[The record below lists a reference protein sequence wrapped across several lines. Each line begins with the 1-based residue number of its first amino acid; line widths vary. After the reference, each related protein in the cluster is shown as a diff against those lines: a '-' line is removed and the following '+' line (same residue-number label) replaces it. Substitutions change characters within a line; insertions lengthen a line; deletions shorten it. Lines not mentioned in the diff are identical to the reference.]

1 MNLDVRSKDQHML
14 RSEIGLKWEWNLC
27 KDCYVATPYLGISW
41 VGEFPLN
48 DSKQEASFL
57 DQTPVFEI
65 PVYDSSNHLA
75 SPEVGLIW
83 NDEKDWSLI
92 IGYKGLFND
101 KTRISQAELRLERN
115 F

>member
-48 DSKQEASFL
+48 DAKQEATFVSGSGL
-57 DQTPVFEI
+57 INTT
-65 PVYDSSNHLA
+65 VYDSSNHLA
-75 SPEVGLIW
+75 SPEAGLIW
-83 NDEKDWSLI
+83 NDEKDWSVIL
-92 IGYKGLFND
+92 GYKGLFND
-101 KTRISQAELRLERN
+101 KTRINQAELRFERS